1 MDRIPLYL
9 VALIVAI
16 MKTPTNVFQICARNH
31 GTVEIEPWHTKLTA
45 PVARGLASLMAPI
58 RALFRASG
66 GLPAVAALGVLL
78 LVVGL
83 IAAHDSH
90 AGVLTANV
98 IPFGLKALRQ
108 RDSELKAAVLQ
119 AKKARLAIGEK
130 AVAEKRGMTDEELAQ
145 FEAGKATIAGLEAQL
160 AQNVELLQAA
170 EEANEAERAYT
181 STAVN
186 DADAAASAAAASRAN
201 IQMGEDRTLK
211 APGYFGKQ
219 LHAVRAAALVKAGGD
234 PLTSE
239 QLSLLKPMQAAA
251 TGANTDV
258 PSEGGFL
265 VAQERSQ
272 TVLQRAYQT
281 GEILRR
287 ITPMPIGAGFNGAKV
302 PAIDE
307 TSRADNSRYGGIVSQ
322 WLGQGNQP
330 TSTGKPKFRELD
342 MKLRKVGAF
351 VYSTDEMLADA
362 VMFEA
367 WVNRYLPLELQFRTE
382 DACVNGDGAAKPLGI
397 LNSPSVI
404 TVTRA
409 GAGLISSTDLQ
420 NMTNRMWAPL
430 WGNAVFLIDQ
440 STLGEFDKL
449 QIATGNAGV
458 LDPSYKPAGSVPGQK
473 YATYKNIP
481 IIPVEYCA
489 QKGTSGDVI
498 LTNFDEYMLIDKGGV
513 QSAVSLHVA
522 FLTDEAVFRF
532 IYRVD
537 GQPTWNAPLTPK
549 SGGDTLSQTLILS

>member
-9 VALIVAI
+9 MALIVAI
-16 MKTPTNVFQICARNH
+16 ASTPTNIYQICAWNH
-31 GTVEIEPWHTKLTA
+31 GTVPTEPWRSKLSSAVTPA
-45 PVARGLASLMAPI
+45 LR
-58 RALFRASG
+58 RAQTFFRDLFSPAG
-66 GLPAVAALGVLL
+66 GLPLVAGVAALMLL
-78 LVVGL
+78 ALVFAPIVKGGIL
-83 IAAHDSH
+83 AAHI
-90 AGVLTANV
+90 
-98 IPFGLKALRQ
+98 IPVSLKALRQ
-108 RDSELKAAVLQ
+108 RDSELRGEVLQ
-119 AKKARLAIGEK
+119 AKKDRAAIGNK
-130 AVAEKRGMTDEELAQ
+130 AVEEKRGMTDDERAK
-145 FEAGKATIAGLEAQL
+145 FVAAGKSIDALEAQL
-160 AQNVELLQAA
+160 QDHAELLKAA
-170 EEANEAERAYT
+170 EEANEAERAYVGP
-181 STAVN
+181 TA
-186 DADAAASAAAASRAN
+186 DADDKASKAAKDVIIPGDDRA
-201 IQMGEDRTLK
+201 TK

-219 LHAVRAAALVKAGGD
+219 LLAVRAAALVKGGGD
-234 PLTSE
+234 PLTAE
-239 QLSLLKPMQAAA
+239 QISLLKPMQAAA
-251 TGANTDV
+251 TGANSDT

-272 TVLQRAYQT
+272 TVIQRAYQT

-287 ITPMPIGAGFNGAKV
+287 ITPMPIGPGANGAKV

-307 TSRADNSRYGGIVSQ
+307 TSRADNSRYGGIVSS

-330 TSTGKPKFRELD
+330 SSTGKPKFRELD
-342 MKLRKVGAF
+342 LKLRKVGAF
-351 VYSTDEMLADA
+351 VYSTDEMLQDA

-382 DACVNGDGAAKPLGI
+382 DACVNGSGAGMPLGI
-397 LNSPSVI
+397 MNSPSVI

-409 GAGLISSTDLQ
+409 GAGLIQSTDLQ
-420 NMTNRMWAPL
+420 NMTNRLWAPL

-440 STLGEFDKL
+440 SCLGEFDKL
-449 QIATGNAGV
+449 QIATGTAGV

-498 LTNFDEYMLIDKGGV
+498 LTNWDEYMLIDKGGV
-513 QSAVSLHVA
+513 QSAMSLHVA
-522 FLTDEAVFRF
+522 FLSDEAVFRF
-532 IYRVD
+532 MYRVD

>member
-16 MKTPTNVFQICARNH
+16 ANTPTNIYQICAWNH
-31 GTVEIEPWHTKLTA
+31 GTVRTEPWRSKLTA
-45 PVARGLASLMAPI
+45 LVSRPLRRVAAILRDA
-58 RALFRASG
+58 FHASG
-66 GLPAVAALGVLL
+66 GLPMVAGLAALVLL
-78 LVVGL
+78 AVVFAPALKGGVMVAHLVPV
-83 IAAHDSH
+83 
-90 AGVLTANV
+90 
-98 IPFGLKALRQ
+98 GLKALRQ
-108 RDSELKAAVLQ
+108 RDADLRAEIVKAKQQRAAIGNKAVEENRKLTDQERADFIAAGKKADDLQ
-119 AKKARLAIGEK
+119 ALI
-130 AVAEKRGMTDEELAQ
+130 EENA
-145 FEAGKATIAGLEAQL
+145 
-160 AQNVELLQAA
+160 ELLRAA
-170 EEANEAERAYT
+170 EEANEAERAYV
-181 STAVN
+181 APPN
-186 DADAAASAAAASRAN
+186 APADADTAASRAAGAPV
-201 IQMGEDRTLK
+201 IVMGEDRTTK
-211 APGYFGKQ
+211 APGYFGRQ
-219 LHAVRAAALVKAGGD
+219 LHAVRAAALATKGGE

-239 QLSLLKPMQAAA
+239 QLALLKPMQAAA

-265 VAQERSQ
+265 VSQERTSN
-272 TVLQRAYQT
+272 VIQRAYQT

-287 ITPMPIGAGFNGAKV
+287 ITPMPIGAGFNGTKV

-342 MKLRKVGAF
+342 LKLRKVGAF
-351 VYSTDEMLADA
+351 VYSTDEMQVDA

-382 DACVNGDGAAKPLGI
+382 DAIVNGDGASKPLGL

-409 GAGLISSTDLQ
+409 GAGAISSTDLQ
-420 NMTNRMWAPL
+420 NMVNRMWAPL
-430 WGNAVFLIDQ
+430 WGNAVFLVDQ

-449 QIATGNAGV
+449 AISIGTAGV

-489 QKGTSGDVI
+489 AKGTSGDII

-537 GQPTWNAPLTPK
+537 GQPVWNAPLTPK

>member
-9 VALIVAI
+9 MALIVAI
-16 MKTPTNVFQICARNH
+16 ASTPTNIYQICAWNH
-31 GTVEIEPWHTKLTA
+31 GTVPTEPWRSKLSAAVVPTL
-45 PVARGLASLMAPI
+45 R
-58 RALFRASG
+58 RAQAFFRDLFSPAG
-66 GLPAVAALGVLL
+66 GLPALAALAALILL
-78 LVVGL
+78 AIVFAPVVKGGIL
-83 IAAHDSH
+83 AAHI
-90 AGVLTANV
+90 
-98 IPFGLKALRQ
+98 IPVGLKALRQ
-108 RDSELKAAVLQ
+108 RDSELKGEILQ
-119 AKKARLAIGEK
+119 AKKDRAAIGNK
-130 AVAEKRGMTDEELAQ
+130 AVEEKRAMNDEERAKFLA
-145 FEAGKATIAGLEAQL
+145 AGKTIEALEAQL
-160 AQNVELLQAA
+160 ADHAELLKAA
-170 EEANEAERAYT
+170 EEFNEAERSYQPPA
-181 STAVN
+181 
-186 DADAAASAAAASRAN
+186 ADPDVQASRKAKD
-201 IQMGEDRTLK
+201 IIVPGDDLATK
-211 APGYFGKQ
+211 APGYFGRQ
-219 LHAVRAAALVKAGGD
+219 LHAVRAAALVKAGGE

-239 QLSLLKPMQAAA
+239 QLQLLKPMQAAA

-272 TVLQRAYQT
+272 TVIQRAYQT

-287 ITPMPIGAGFNGAKV
+287 ITPMPIGAGFNGTKV

-307 TSRADNSRYGGIVSQ
+307 TSRADNSRYGGIISS

-330 TSTGKPKFRELD
+330 SNLTGKPKFRELD
-342 MKLRKVGAF
+342 LKLRKVGAF
-351 VYSTDEMLADA
+351 VYATDEMLADA

-382 DACVNGDGAAKPLGI
+382 DACVNGSGSGQPLGI
-397 LNSPSVI
+397 MNSPSVI

-409 GAGLISSTDLQ
+409 SAGLIQSTDMQ
-420 NMTNRMWAPL
+420 NLTNRMWAPL
-430 WGNAVFLIDQ
+430 WGNAVFLVDQ
-440 STLGEFDKL
+440 SCLGEFDKL
-449 QIATGNAGV
+449 QIATGTAGV

-498 LTNFDEYMLIDKGGV
+498 LTNWDEYMLIDKGGV
-513 QSAVSLHVA
+513 KADVSLHVA

-537 GQPTWNAPLTPK
+537 GQPTWNSTLTPK